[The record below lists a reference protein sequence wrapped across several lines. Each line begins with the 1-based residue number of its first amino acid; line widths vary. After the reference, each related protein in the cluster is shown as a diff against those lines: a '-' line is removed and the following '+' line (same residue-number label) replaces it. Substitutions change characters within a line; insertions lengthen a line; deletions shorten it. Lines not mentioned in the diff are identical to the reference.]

1 MSSSYNSFANS
12 VSSTGDEDVI
22 GEGTY
27 GCVHKPSLHCDDPTF
42 NDFDYDDYVSKIML
56 KKHAEKEMN
65 EFVTIGKYDTEAK
78 YYSGK
83 PKMCVPKVSKSIRKC
98 RHIDYN
104 NVVDSPENY
113 RLLLLKY
120 GGPDLSQFCKN
131 HLPEYLQSHSPTD
144 FWKSAHNLVK
154 GLHFFKTNG
163 LVHNDIKPQN
173 VVFNYKT
180 GVLKYI
186 DFGLMRT
193 KEKIYRLSQ
202 NSENNLGSFH
212 WNYPMECGF
221 MNADDFQTYLATNK
235 HQLYAHIMECLTSEN
250 SRAFPRIKRP
260 DSFQLLFSYLDDELE
275 PASAQQIQVY
285 IKDFLNGFAT
295 LVYKDKLSYDD
306 ILNRIIDGI
315 DIYSLG
321 MTLQFVAN
329 SMFKLGAISNE
340 YWQIVSIYCYRMWDF
355 SLKTRTLDTET
366 LVEEYG
372 YMLSELEDLGITE
385 PAATTA
391 AVVASN
397 ANVINLTAVPS
408 SGSSIPPIAL
418 QPKKPVSNN
427 LLVAPPIVA
436 TQISSQNS
444 LSPDLLRY
452 AYADPVLTATDA
464 KRKGHSKSHSSKRS
478 KKRHKMTRSR
488 TKSRSKSKSKSNSKT
503 RSMLESSPFRQNREL
518 SSALNSIFA

>member
-1 MSSSYNSFANS
+1 MSSS
-12 VSSTGDEDVI
+12 SSSNDEDVI

-202 NSENNLGSFH
+202 NSENNLGSVH

-221 MNADDFQTYLATNK
+221 MNADDFQNYLITNK
-235 HQLYAHIMECLTSEN
+235 QKLYAHIMQSLTGEIPSQ
-250 SRAFPRIKRP
+250 FPRIKRP

-285 IKDFLNGFAT
+285 VKDFLNGVAT

-315 DIYSLG
+315 DIYSVG

-372 YMLSELEDLGITE
+372 YMLRELEDLGISE
-385 PAATTA
+385 SASASATATA
-391 AVVASN
+391 TAT
-397 ANVINLTAVPS
+397 ANDVIDLTAVPS
-408 SGSSIPPIAL
+408 AVPSVAL
-418 QPKKPVSNN
+418 PQKKPASNN

-452 AYADPVLTATDA
+452 AYADPALTATDA
-464 KRKGHSKSHSSKRS
+464 KRKGHATSHSSKRS
-478 KKRHKMTRSR
+478 KKRHKMSRSR
-488 TKSRSKSKSKSNSKT
+488 TKSRSTRSKSKSKSKT
-503 RSMLESSPFRQNREL
+503 MSMLESSPFRQNREL